1 LRKAEGRDLHFEVIQ
16 MMQEAGYQDLWR
28 NLNEDKKDGDVV
40 TCKWNCRI
48 DYIWLS
54 AGLWAKVKKEDSFC
68 MILRK
73 NISDHFPV
81 CSGLTFKL

>member
-40 TCKWNCRI
+40 TCKGI
-48 DYIWLS
+48 
-54 AGLWAKVKKEDSFC
+54 AG
-68 MILRK
+68 
-73 NISDHFPV
+73 
-81 CSGLTFKL
+81 